1 MNVEDQSQTCSSS
14 LSRLNGRV
22 CGCRNTIH
30 CFGALTNPHAVH
42 KIGYCHILYSPYSSS
57 NTLMWVRDQEI
68 WEVKTLVSQ
77 SKCFSRLRNQLSL
90 LVCKFLTPF
99 SILLRFFYSL
109 PYKTEDKLYLL
120 TIWLNLALFWL
131 FGIFKDPVAMAI
143 RTVKPDF
150 AVPVDTAR
158 PFVNVNWRLVSVAS
172 FLMGGSSTL
181 SISCVRATSAWSA
194 GSRTQTKSATLRP
207 TKKTTVSIG
216 PTARK
221 WRFLNKYRHS

>member
-1 MNVEDQSQTCSSS
+1 MGEYV
-14 LSRLNGRV
+14 
-22 CGCRNTIH
+22 
-30 CFGALTNPHAVH
+30 AVV
-42 KIGYCHILYSPYSSS
+42 ILYIALGHSRIPTQYIRSVTVTYY
-57 NTLMWVRDQEI
+57 TLRIVVVIRWCECGIKRFGKWKLWFRNRNVS
-68 WEVKTLVSQ
+68 LVYETNYRFLFVNSWPPFQ
-77 SKCFSRLRNQLSL
+77 SCLGSFTPSLIRLKIN
-90 LVCKFLTPF
+90 CH
-99 SILLRFFYSL
+99 
-109 PYKTEDKLYLL
+109 LL